1 MVDIFPVKHI
11 KEGNELEE
19 KTFILTPVNITIVE
33 DNGKKK
39 TVVDYKQITN
49 VMLIIEKSVAM
60 KIDNKDYFIFI
71 DEDTKFI
78 ELIKQYQQ
86 Q

>member
-49 VMLIIEKSVAM
+49 IMLIIEKSVAM

>member
-39 TVVDYKQITN
+39 TTVEYKQITN
-49 VMLIIEKSVAM
+49 IMLIIEKSVAM

-71 DEDTKFI
+71 DEAEKFI
-78 ELIKQYQQ
+78 DLIKQYQA
-86 Q
+86 